1 MINIFICHGGTVHIA
16 EIVQKYGNMISLINH
31 PISNIMVICIN
42 YFENYEYYSYYH
54 VQIHDISTAFLYKN
68 NDKYHSTKLL
78 PY

>member
-1 MINIFICHGGTVHIA
+1 MPWWYCSHSRK
-16 EIVQKYGNMISLINH
+16 VQKYGNMISLINH
-31 PISNIMVICIN
+31 PISNIMVICIIILKIM
-42 YFENYEYYSYYH
+42 SITLLPH